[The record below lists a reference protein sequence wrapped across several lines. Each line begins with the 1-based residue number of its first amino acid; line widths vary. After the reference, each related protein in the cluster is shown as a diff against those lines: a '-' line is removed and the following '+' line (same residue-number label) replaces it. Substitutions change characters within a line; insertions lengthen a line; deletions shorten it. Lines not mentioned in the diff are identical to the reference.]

1 MENERDLFLIS
12 LFTFLT
18 VSFWIFFELV
28 KTTKTTTVPQ
38 TLPKIL
44 APLSPTL
51 DTEVFSLLRER
62 VTY

>member
-18 VSFWIFFELV
+18 VTSWIFFELV

-38 TLPKIL
+38 TIPKIL